1 MPVLDQITSAATA
14 DIAAASS
21 TAELEEAR
29 VRWTGRKSDL
39 AGVGRQMKDLSPEDR
54 KQLGQQ
60 LNEARRAIEAALA
73 TRLDELSSGELATRL
88 AAETQDLTLPP
99 RVVPAGRPHLLT
111 IVERRIVDAFV
122 GMGYR
127 VADGPE
133 VEDGTYVFDMLNI
146 PPDHPAR
153 QEMDTIYIE
162 GGEDAVLRT
171 HTSPV
176 QVRTMLGQQPPIAI
190 VVPGRVYRAD
200 TVDATHSPV
209 FTQVEGLLVA
219 EGITMADLRG
229 TLLSF
234 ARIIFGEDRQIR
246 MRPSMFPFVEPG
258 AEVDVSWGTFEGS
271 DTTRWL
277 EILGAGMVDPYVLDA
292 SGIDPDRYS
301 GFAFGI
307 GVERVAM
314 LTHGV
319 DDIRD
324 LYEGDLRFLET
335 SWPREPV
342 G

>member
-1 MPVLDQITSAATA
+1 MSALDDLRSSALAN
-14 DIAAASS
+14 IAAASS
-21 TAELEEAR
+21 TAELEDAR
-29 VRWTGRKSDL
+29 VRWTGRKSEL
-39 AGVGRQMKDLSPEDR
+39 AGVGKQMKDLDEDER
-54 KQLGQQ
+54 RELGQQ
-60 LNEARRAIEAALA
+60 LNEVRSAIEAALEQ
-73 TRLDELSSGELATRL
+73 RLEELSGRELEARL
-88 AAETQDLTLPP
+88 SQERLDLTLPP
-99 RVVPAGRPHLLT
+99 RVVPTGRPHLLT
-111 IVERRIVDAFV
+111 IVQRRIVDTFV

-153 QEMDTIYIE
+153 QEMDTIYVQ
-162 GGEDAVLRT
+162 GGEDVVLRT

-176 QVRTMLGQQPPIAI
+176 QVRTMLHQQPPIAV

-209 FTQVEGLLVA
+209 FTQVEGLLVG

-234 ARIIFGEDRQIR
+234 ARTMFGDDRDYR

-277 EILGAGMVDPYVLDA
+277 EILGAGMVDPYVLEA
-292 SGIDPDRYS
+292 SGIDPDRFS

-324 LYEGDLRFLET
+324 LYEGDVRFLET
-335 SWPREPV
+335 SWPREPSL
-342 G
+342 

>member
-1 MPVLDQITSAATA
+1 MPSLDEIMASATA
-14 DIAAASS
+14 DIARASS
-21 TAELEEAR
+21 TAELEEVR
-29 VRWTGRKSDL
+29 VRWTGRRSDL
-39 AGVGRQMKDLSPEDR
+39 ASVGKQMKDLSPEER
-54 KQLGQQ
+54 KRLGQE
-60 LNEARRAIEAALA
+60 LNATKTVIEDALARRHA
-73 TRLDELSSGELATRL
+73 ELVGDELATRL
-88 AAETQDLTLPP
+88 KAEALDLTLPP

-111 IVERRIVDAFV
+111 LVERRIVDIFV
-122 GMGYR
+122 GLGYR

-133 VEDGTYVFDMLNI
+133 VEDGRYVFDMLNI

-153 QEMDTIYIE
+153 QEMDTIYVA
-162 GGEDAVLRT
+162 GRDDLVLRT
-171 HTSPV
+171 QTSPV
-176 QVRTMLGQQPPIAI
+176 QVRTMLAQEPPIA
-190 VVPGRVYRAD
+190 VVAPGRVYRAD

-219 EGITMADLRG
+219 EDITMADLRG
-229 TLLSF
+229 TLLAF
-234 ARIIFGEDRQIR
+234 ARALFGDDRQIR

-271 DTTRWL
+271 DATRWL
-277 EILGAGMVDPYVLDA
+277 EILGCGMVDPLVLEM
-292 SGIDPDRYS
+292 SGIDPERYS

-314 LTHGV
+314 LAYGV

-324 LYEGDLRFLET
+324 LYEGDLRFLQT